1 MSMILLFLVQLLCM
15 TETKE
20 DEGGGECR
28 RDKLVKVDKGPS
40 FALISR
46 VDPWA
51 RCYVLFQPNDGS
63 LRCCYGSTA
72 KCGDLEHTKDGRC
85 QDHNINVNSTA
96 NSTCNLTIQSVSKA
110 DAGFYR
116 FFDTDGRSL
125 TKCHMTVIESEENPW
140 KIASIA
146 LSAMLVVICVLLC
159 SMARRA
165 LYKPA
170 KFNNG
175 AMEKDLLCTPVQ
187 ELEDAEKCK
196 QSHSDAESYQIF
208 CRRRQMDEQDT
219 TTMTL

>member
-125 TKCHMTVIESEENPW
+125 TKCHMVVIESEETHW
-140 KIASIA
+140 KMAS
-146 LSAMLVVICVLLC
+146 SAMLAIMVLFVLLWLM
-159 SMARRA
+159 SRKRA
-165 LYKPA
+165 LIKSA
-170 KFNNG
+170 KFNNE
-175 AMEKDLLCTPVQ
+175 AFNKRRPFTLEQ
-187 ELEDAEKCK
+187 ECK
-196 QSHSDAESYQIF
+196 PSHSDAESCKISS
-208 CRRRQMDEQDT
+208 RRQTEERDT